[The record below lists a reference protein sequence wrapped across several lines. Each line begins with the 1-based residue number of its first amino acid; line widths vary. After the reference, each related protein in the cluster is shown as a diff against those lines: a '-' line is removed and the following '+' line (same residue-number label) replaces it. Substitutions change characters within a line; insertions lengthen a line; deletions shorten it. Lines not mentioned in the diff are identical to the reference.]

1 MRDQSLPLNAEGPIS
16 SGLRF
21 LLNAAI
27 IATVV
32 LILMGGLVRVTGSS
46 MGCGGE
52 WPLCDGAFIPALGQ
66 ATSSVLLEFAH
77 RVAALGA
84 GVLVLACAV
93 VAWRTARW
101 LLRPL
106 GLAVLLMLAQVGLG
120 AMAAQFNLNAWAAV
134 LYQGLALLLLASLL
148 VALLRA
154 RLGPDAES
162 RRLGAR
168 AQAALRRYR
177 MLAIGSAGLMFVV
190 MLLGALSANQDALWA
205 CLELPVCAAVNNVA
219 TIQLVHRIATVLVA
233 LMLVALAMQTWRV
246 RPEVGLKRAVGTTLV
261 LTILLGLVG
270 IQQLFAARADAST
283 ALMVWGS
290 LHLLLSLMIWIGT
303 VTLATLAL
311 RAPQVALQTAHLVA
325 KPVPATVTTEASS
338 KDADSE
344 VVLGIPQ
351 NYTTWMRIKDY
362 ISLTKPR
369 VITLLIFTTIAS
381 MYITP
386 AGIPSWTL
394 VFWTFVGGWLM
405 TSGAHS
411 INCYVD
417 RDIDLLM
424 GRTGRRPIPSKRIPA
439 EHALIQGIILTV
451 VAFLMLGFFV
461 NWLTAALALAGML
474 YYVFIYTLW
483 LKRSS
488 VNNIVIGGGAGAFP
502 PLVGWAAATGNLT
515 LSSLFLFAIIF
526 YWTPPHFWALAIIR
540 STDYARA
547 GVPMLPVV
555 AGDFETKWQIL
566 LYTLMMFM
574 LTLMLTPL
582 QMMGIPYLIMAI
594 ALGGIFLYYAVR
606 LRREG
611 TTGAAWGLY
620 RFSLLY
626 LALLFG
632 AMMIDRLWLA

>member
-526 YWTPPHFWALAIIR
+526 YWTPPHFWALALLKQGEYGR
-540 STDYARA
+540 VN
-547 GVPMLPVV
+547 VPMLPVV
-555 AGDFETKWQIL
+555 AGEEVTRRQ
-566 LYTLMMFM
+566 
-574 LTLMLTPL
+574 
-582 QMMGIPYLIMAI
+582 
-594 ALGGIFLYYAVR
+594 IFLYTVLLSAV
-606 LRREG
+606 
-611 TTGAAWGLY
+611 
-620 RFSLLY
+620 SLLLVPFGMGWIYLIGILALNAVFLWYAWLLLTEPSKARARQTFFYSLWY
-626 LALLFG
+626 LALLYVVLVV
-632 AMMIDRLWLA
+632 DRIVLG